1 LAIADAQLHIPIGPG
16 KESDVKKKNP
26 SNHATVSCPVC
37 GDEMRLRW
45 MVPDPQSPELVL
57 RQFSCACGTHYG
69 DKVPRELPRPNA
81 A

>member
-1 LAIADAQLHIPIGPG
+1 MHIPVGPG

-26 SNHATVSCPVC
+26 SNRSSVSCPVC

-45 MVPDPQSPELVL
+45 MVPDPHSPELVL
-57 RQFSCACGTHYG
+57 RQFSCTCGTHYG
-69 DKVPRELPRPNA
+69 DKVRREQPRPNA